1 MAYETI
7 ALFGAN
13 GQIGQR
19 ILERLSHNPKANFK
33 VLAFIPPQDELPSA
47 GNDHKTVIKTF
58 DANDFSREE
67 LAKDLK
73 GVDAVVSAL
82 NGKALNAQT
91 IIQDAAADAG
101 VKRFYPS
108 EYGMHHIYRKP
119 DDSRGYLHPVS
130 WLHQPRCVLFAD
142 NTQLWNQKDEYA
154 VLLSHVCRA
163 LALMNFRLNEKAVLH
178 PAVLSGKMS
187 YTVIGCG
194 DFYNQDR
201 EPVWC
206 PWTRDDVSEYTIHVI
221 GDPEMRA
228 DFTHLDD
235 FAEYLVATLLE
246 PEKSEN
252 QYLNF
257 VSDTISHM
265 EIADKLRKVTGK
277 TVKLECFPLEKMHEI
292 ATEPQKAPAELK
304 QSAFPPDFWFMVKG
318 MQGQGRFRRPRG
330 QIHND
335 VFPDVERTTFEK
347 YFTQKFKPE

>member
-119 DDSRGYLHPVS
+119 DDSRGYLHP
-130 WLHQPRCVLFAD
+130 
-142 NTQLWNQKDEYA
+142 LWNQKDE
-154 VLLSHVCRA
+154 
-163 LALMNFRLNEKAVLH
+163 LNEKAVLH